1 MLWEP
6 NQQLSPHPSTP
17 RLPFA
22 RNADCFQLLTLL
34 HKSEHTWAA
43 AVWLQLFPCLH
54 LFEMLRETHAANLL
68 LITCLVYG
76 LLLEREYNTINS
88 LTASIT
94 QTELLHPKYRCE
106 SVSHRYCVIS
116 LEGNL
121 DSVSRR
127 RDGDISA
134 TEDKQGRGKEL
145 PQLPIGENLSGGHT
159 TDSAKFT
166 MRWNFQSIPV
176 LGASENGTLPPSQ
189 HPVLNLP
196 VLSQPSPWLVFST
209 SALAIWLC

>member
-22 RNADCFQLLTLL
+22 RNADCFQLLTPL

-76 LLLEREYNTINS
+76 LLLKREYNTINS

-127 RDGDISA
+127 RGGDISA
-134 TEDKQGRGKEL
+134 LRTSRAGARSC
-145 PQLPIGENLSGGHT
+145 PSCP
-159 TDSAKFT
+159 
-166 MRWNFQSIPV
+166 
-176 LGASENGTLPPSQ
+176 LG
-189 HPVLNLP
+189 
-196 VLSQPSPWLVFST
+196 ST
-209 SALAIWLC
+209 SLGVTPQTVQNSP